1 MMNATKDWPSA
12 SVRKRAEKRLGSA
25 GVSLIELLMALAISS
40 VGIAAAIQAFA
51 AYGARLSHQ
60 QVAMIGNQELRL
72 GMDVLCSELRL
83 AAGGVLGG
91 EAPFLKANA
100 NEAEFFANL
109 GSAATTL
116 TQSAN
121 PGLQDLMVEDGT
133 DWPRGK
139 QIVLCSATH
148 CAWNQ
153 LASDGR
159 KHALTLVTP
168 PTEQFQIH
176 SAVFL
181 LNRVHYYVKPQGDGM
196 LRVMREVDGGVSTL
210 LGDVRH
216 FQLRYFNRDGEVTE
230 DTREIVRVQVTMGV
244 GAQGLVL
251 SRDIAIRM

>member
-1 MMNATKDWPSA
+1 MMNAAKHWPSSLVQA
-12 SVRKRAEKRLGSA
+12 KAIQRLGSA
-25 GVSLIELLMALAISS
+25 GISLIELLIALVIST
-40 VGIAAAIQAFA
+40 VGIAAAIQAAA

-60 QVAMIGNQELRL
+60 QVSMIGNQELRL

-91 EAPFLKANA
+91 EAPFLKANT

-116 TQSAN
+116 TQSAS

-148 CAWNQ
+148 CAWHQ

-159 KHALTLVTP
+159 KHVLTLVTP

-181 LNRVHYYVKPQGDGM
+181 LNRVHYYVKPQGDGL

-210 LGDVRH
+210 LGDVRQ
-216 FQLRYFNRDGEVTE
+216 FQLRYFDRDGRVTE
-230 DTREIVRVQVTMGV
+230 DMREVVRVEVTMGV
-244 GAQGLVL
+244 GTKGLVL